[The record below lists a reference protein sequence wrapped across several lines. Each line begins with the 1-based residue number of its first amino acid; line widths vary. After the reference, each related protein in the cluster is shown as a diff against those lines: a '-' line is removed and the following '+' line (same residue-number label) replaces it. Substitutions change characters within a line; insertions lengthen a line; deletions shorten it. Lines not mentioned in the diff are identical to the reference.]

1 MYVHLTK
8 SADLRPKHLEAN
20 FTWNN
25 VIFDVIFLFLS
36 SVNNYLFIML

>member
-1 MYVHLTK
+1 MYVHLTQC
-8 SADLRPKHLEAN
+8 AELGPKNLEAN

-25 VIFDVIFLFLS
+25 VIFDVIFLSLS

>member
-1 MYVHLTK
+1 MYVHLTQCVE
-8 SADLRPKHLEAN
+8 LGPKHLEAN
-20 FTWNN
+20 ITWNN